1 MNPTLRQMRAFV
13 ALAKTGNFT
22 LAAQYMHVT
31 QSALSGLIKELEQ
44 TLGVRV
50 VDRSTRRIALTETGN
65 ELYPLF
71 SQMIDD
77 LDRALANIADQAQLR
92 KGIVRVAV
100 PQLMA
105 CTLLPQVIAAWRE
118 RYPDIGVSLSD
129 SPVEAVTTRVL
140 SGETDFGIGPERD
153 SAPQLEAREL
163 MEMPFEAVVPP
174 DHPLAKRRRVGWS
187 DLAPYPLITLRGQF
201 TERLLADMGG
211 EDEQAT
217 RRRAAGATGA
227 SGTSGAAGVSGA
239 SGASGAS
246 DVSGAAGASG
256 ASGTTDAAGTT
267 GTTGAAGAAAGRTN
281 GRRPDNVRDLALR
294 PAHEVTYMTTAL
306 AMVASGLGITVCMP
320 YAAPLVRLHGLRM
333 LPLDAPVLTRRFF
346 VYTREQRSLSPAAAA
361 FSAFLF
367 DWIGAADNPAGALR
381 TRAR

>member
-31 QSALSGLIKELEQ
+31 QSALSGLIKELEA

-50 VDRSTRRIALTETGN
+50 VDRSTRRVMLTETGT

-105 CTLLPQVIAAWRE
+105 CTLLPQVIAAWRT
-118 RYPDIGVSLSD
+118 RYPDIAIRLSD
-129 SPVEAVTTRVL
+129 SPVETVTTRVL

-174 DHPLAKRRRVGWS
+174 DHPLAARARLGWK
-187 DLAPYPLITLRGQF
+187 DLATHPVISLRGQF
-201 TERLLADMGG
+201 TERLLADM
-211 EDEQAT
+211 D
-217 RRRAAGATGA
+217 
-227 SGTSGAAGVSGA
+227 GAASLP
-239 SGASGAS
+239 
-246 DVSGAAGASG
+246 DV
-256 ASGTTDAAGTT
+256 
-267 GTTGAAGAAAGRTN
+267 
-281 GRRPDNVRDLALR
+281 ALK

-306 AMVASGLGITVCMP
+306 AMVASGLGVTVCMP

-333 LPLDAPVLTRRFF
+333 LTLDTPVLTRRFF

-361 FSAFLF
+361 FIAFLF
-367 DWIGAADNPAGALR
+367 DWVNAADNPAGALR
-381 TRAR
+381 PR

>member
-1 MNPTLRQMRAFV
+1 MNPTLRQMRALV

-105 CTLLPQVIAAWRE
+105 CTLLPQVIAAWRT
-118 RYPDIGVSLSD
+118 RYPDIRISLSD

-174 DHPLAKRRRVGWS
+174 DPALAKRHRLGWS
-187 DLAPYPLITLRGQF
+187 DLAAHPLITLRGQF
-201 TERLLADMGG
+201 TERLLADMGRG
-211 EDEQAT
+211 SSSSSSGNGGAVDAK
-217 RRRAAGATGA
+217 AGSADTLREL
-227 SGTSGAAGVSGA
+227 T
-239 SGASGAS
+239 
-246 DVSGAAGASG
+246 
-256 ASGTTDAAGTT
+256 
-267 GTTGAAGAAAGRTN
+267 
-281 GRRPDNVRDLALR
+281 LR

-306 AMVASGLGITVCMP
+306 AMVASGLGVTVCMP
-320 YAAPLVRLHGLRM
+320 YAAPLVRLHGLHM

-361 FSAFLF
+361 FIAFLF
-367 DWIGAADNPAGALR
+367 DWVGAADNPAGALR
-381 TRAR
+381 PRA

>member
-1 MNPTLRQMRAFV
+1 MNPTLRQMRAFI

-50 VDRSTRRIALTETGN
+50 VDRSTRRVMLTATGN

-105 CTLLPQVIAAWRE
+105 CTLLPQVIAAWRT
-118 RYPDIGVSLSD
+118 RYPDIGISLSD
-129 SPVEAVTTRVL
+129 SPVEAVTARVL

-174 DHPLAKRRRVGWS
+174 GHALAARTRLGWQDLAAHPLIS
-187 DLAPYPLITLRGQF
+187 LRGQF
-201 TERLLADMGG
+201 TERLLADM
-211 EDEQAT
+211 D
-217 RRRAAGATGA
+217 GADSLPA
-227 SGTSGAAGVSGA
+227 V
-239 SGASGAS
+239 
-246 DVSGAAGASG
+246 
-256 ASGTTDAAGTT
+256 
-267 GTTGAAGAAAGRTN
+267 
-281 GRRPDNVRDLALR
+281 ALK

-306 AMVASGLGITVCMP
+306 AMVASGLGVTVCMP
-320 YAAPLVRLHGLRM
+320 YAAPLVQLHGLRM
-333 LPLDAPVLTRRFF
+333 LPLDTPVLTRRFF
-346 VYTREQRSLSPAAAA
+346 VYTREQRSLSPAASA
-361 FSAFLF
+361 FIAFLF
-367 DWIGAADNPAGALR
+367 DWVNAGGNPAGAPPPR
-381 TRAR
+381 

>member
-105 CTLLPQVIAAWRE
+105 CTLLPQVIAAWRT
-118 RYPDIGVSLSD
+118 RYPDIGISLSD

-163 MEMPFEAVVPP
+163 MEMPFEAVLPP
-174 DHPLAKRRRVGWS
+174 DHALAKRRRLGWS
-187 DLAPYPLITLRGQF
+187 DLAAHPLITLRGQF
-201 TERLLADMGG
+201 TERLLADMGRG
-211 EDEQAT
+211 SSSGNGGAVDTQAGN
-217 RRRAAGATGA
+217 A
-227 SGTSGAAGVSGA
+227 
-239 SGASGAS
+239 
-246 DVSGAAGASG
+246 
-256 ASGTTDAAGTT
+256 DALRELT
-267 GTTGAAGAAAGRTN
+267 
-281 GRRPDNVRDLALR
+281 LR

-306 AMVASGLGITVCMP
+306 AMVASGLGVTVCMP

-361 FSAFLF
+361 FIAFLF
-367 DWIGAADNPAGALR
+367 DWVGAADNPAGALR
-381 TRAR
+381 PRV

>member
-50 VDRSTRRIALTETGN
+50 VDRNTRRIALTETGN

-105 CTLLPQVIAAWRE
+105 CTLLPQVIAAWRA
-118 RYPDIGVSLSD
+118 RYPDIGISLSD

-153 SAPQLEAREL
+153 GAPQLEAREL

-174 DHPLAKRRRVGWS
+174 DHPLARHSRLGWS
-187 DLAPYPLITLRGQF
+187 DLAAHPLISLRGQF
-201 TERLLADMGG
+201 TERLLADMGREHGRGKGDGAG
-211 EDEQAT
+211 EVNHAGKGDTKGGA
-217 RRRAAGATGA
+217 RAD
-227 SGTSGAAGVSGA
+227 SL
-239 SGASGAS
+239 
-246 DVSGAAGASG
+246 
-256 ASGTTDAAGTT
+256 
-267 GTTGAAGAAAGRTN
+267 REI
-281 GRRPDNVRDLALR
+281 ALR

-306 AMVASGLGITVCMP
+306 AMVASGLGVTVCMP

-346 VYTREQRSLSPAAAA
+346 VYTREQRSLSPAATA
-361 FSAFLF
+361 FIAFLY
-367 DWIGAADNPAGALR
+367 DWVGAADNPAGAIR
-381 TRAR
+381 RNTARA

>member
-22 LAAQYMHVT
+22 LAAQYMHIT

-211 EDEQAT
+211 EGEQAT
-217 RRRAAGATGA
+217 RRRAAGAA
-227 SGTSGAAGVSGA
+227 GAAGVSGA
-239 SGASGAS
+239 AGVPAVSAVSGAAAVSSA
-246 DVSGAAGASG
+246 SGAAGA
-256 ASGTTDAAGTT
+256 AGVTS
-267 GTTGAAGAAAGRTN
+267 AEAVRTN
-281 GRRPDNVRDLALR
+281 GRRPDNVLELALR

>member
-31 QSALSGLIKELEQ
+31 QSALSGLIKELEA

-50 VDRSTRRIALTETGN
+50 VDRSTRRVMLTETGN

-105 CTLLPQVIAAWRE
+105 CTLLPQVIAAWRT
-118 RYPDIGVSLSD
+118 RYPDIAIRLSD

-140 SGETDFGIGPERD
+140 SGEADFGIGPERD

-174 DHPLAKRRRVGWS
+174 DHPLAARSRLGWK
-187 DLAPYPLITLRGQF
+187 DLATHPVISLRGQF
-201 TERLLADMGG
+201 TERLLADM
-211 EDEQAT
+211 D
-217 RRRAAGATGA
+217 
-227 SGTSGAAGVSGA
+227 GAASLP
-239 SGASGAS
+239 
-246 DVSGAAGASG
+246 DV
-256 ASGTTDAAGTT
+256 
-267 GTTGAAGAAAGRTN
+267 
-281 GRRPDNVRDLALR
+281 ALK

-306 AMVASGLGITVCMP
+306 AMVASGLGVTVCMP

-333 LPLDAPVLTRRFF
+333 LPLDTPVLTRRFF

-361 FSAFLF
+361 FIAFLF
-367 DWIGAADNPAGALR
+367 DWVNAADNPAGALR
-381 TRAR
+381 PR

>member
-105 CTLLPQVIAAWRE
+105 CTLLPQVIAAWRM
-118 RYPDIGVSLSD
+118 RYPDIRISLSD

-163 MEMPFEAVVPP
+163 MDMPFEAVVPT
-174 DHPLAKRRRVGWS
+174 DHPLAARSRLRWD
-187 DLAPYPLITLRGQF
+187 DLAAHPLITLRGQF
-201 TERLLADMGG
+201 TERLLADMSGG
-211 EDEQAT
+211 
-217 RRRAAGATGA
+217 
-227 SGTSGAAGVSGA
+227 SGGSGGNRGD
-239 SGASGAS
+239 GDDLR
-246 DVSGAAGASG
+246 DV
-256 ASGTTDAAGTT
+256 
-267 GTTGAAGAAAGRTN
+267 
-281 GRRPDNVRDLALR
+281 ALR

-306 AMVASGLGITVCMP
+306 AMVASGLGVTVCMP

-333 LPLDAPVLTRRFF
+333 LPLGAPVLTRRFF

-361 FSAFLF
+361 FIAFLF
-367 DWIGAADNPAGALR
+367 DWVGAADNPAGALR
-381 TRAR
+381 ARV

>member
-50 VDRSTRRIALTETGN
+50 VDRNTRRIALTETGN

-105 CTLLPQVIAAWRE
+105 CTLLPQVIAAWRT
-118 RYPDIGVSLSD
+118 RYPDIGISLSD

-153 SAPQLEAREL
+153 GAPQLEAREL
-163 MEMPFEAVVPP
+163 MEMPFEAVVPT
-174 DHPLAKRRRVGWS
+174 DHALAKHSRLGWS
-187 DLAPYPLITLRGQF
+187 DLAAHPLITLRGQF
-201 TERLLADMGG
+201 TERLLADMGRDAK
-211 EDEQAT
+211 EDVARADERGTKGNTT
-217 RRRAAGATGA
+217 RDTRAD
-227 SGTSGAAGVSGA
+227 SLH
-239 SGASGAS
+239 
-246 DVSGAAGASG
+246 DV
-256 ASGTTDAAGTT
+256 
-267 GTTGAAGAAAGRTN
+267 
-281 GRRPDNVRDLALR
+281 ALR
-294 PAHEVTYMTTAL
+294 SAHEVTYMTTAL
-306 AMVASGLGITVCMP
+306 AMVASGLGVTVCMP

-361 FSAFLF
+361 FIAFLYE
-367 DWIGAADNPAGALR
+367 WVGAADNPAGALR
-381 TRAR
+381 PR

>member
-13 ALAKTGNFT
+13 AVAKTGNFT

-105 CTLLPQVIAAWRE
+105 CTLLPQVVAAWRE
-118 RYPDIGVSLSD
+118 RYPEIGVSLSD

-153 SAPQLEAREL
+153 YAPQLEAREL

-174 DHPLAKRRRVGWS
+174 DHPLGKRRRVGWS

-201 TERLLADMGG
+201 TERLLADMSEG
-211 EDEQAT
+211 DVAK
-217 RRRAAGATGA
+217 RRRA
-227 SGTSGAAGVSGA
+227 SGAEADVGKRHRA
-239 SGASGAS
+239 SGAE
-246 DVSGAAGASG
+246 AG
-256 ASGTTDAAGTT
+256 GTNDRG
-267 GTTGAAGAAAGRTN
+267 
-281 GRRPDNVRDLALR
+281 PDNVRDLALR

-346 VYTREQRSLSPAAAA
+346 IYTREQRSLSPAAAA
-361 FSAFLF
+361 FIAFLF
-367 DWIGAADNPAGALR
+367 DWIGGADNPAGALR
-381 TRAR
+381 VRAR

>member
-1 MNPTLRQMRAFV
+1 MRAFV

-50 VDRSTRRIALTETGN
+50 VDRNTRRIALTETGN

-105 CTLLPQVIAAWRE
+105 CTLLPQVIAAWRT
-118 RYPDIGVSLSD
+118 RYPDIGISVSD

-153 SAPQLEAREL
+153 GAPQLEAREL

-174 DHPLAKRRRVGWS
+174 DHPLAKHSRLGWS
-187 DLAPYPLITLRGQF
+187 DLAAHPLITLRGQF
-201 TERLLADMGG
+201 TERLLADMGRG
-211 EDEQAT
+211 RDGQED
-217 RRRAAGATGA
+217 
-227 SGTSGAAGVSGA
+227 
-239 SGASGAS
+239 GAS
-246 DVSGAAGASG
+246 DRKRSAK
-256 ASGTTDAAGTT
+256 
-267 GTTGAAGAAAGRTN
+267 
-281 GRRPDNVRDLALR
+281 RDTRADSLRDVALR

-306 AMVASGLGITVCMP
+306 AMVASGLGVTVCMP

-361 FSAFLF
+361 FIAFLYE
-367 DWIGAADNPAGALR
+367 WVGAADNPAGALR
-381 TRAR
+381 PR

>member
-1 MNPTLRQMRAFV
+1 MRAFV

-105 CTLLPQVIAAWRE
+105 CTLLPQVIAAWRT
-118 RYPDIGVSLSD
+118 RYPDIGISLSD

-163 MEMPFEAVVPP
+163 MEMPFEAVLPP
-174 DHPLAKRRRVGWS
+174 DHALAKRRRLGWS
-187 DLAPYPLITLRGQF
+187 DLAAHPLITLRGQF
-201 TERLLADMGG
+201 TERLLADMGRG
-211 EDEQAT
+211 RSSSNSSNSSNSSGGAVEAK
-217 RRRAAGATGA
+217 AGSA
-227 SGTSGAAGVSGA
+227 
-239 SGASGAS
+239 
-246 DVSGAAGASG
+246 
-256 ASGTTDAAGTT
+256 DALRELT
-267 GTTGAAGAAAGRTN
+267 
-281 GRRPDNVRDLALR
+281 LR

-306 AMVASGLGITVCMP
+306 AMVASGLGVTVCMP

-333 LPLDAPVLTRRFF
+333 LSLDAPVLTRRFF

-361 FSAFLF
+361 FIAFLF
-367 DWIGAADNPAGALR
+367 DWVGTADNPAGALR
-381 TRAR
+381 ARV